1 MSYPTENQRA
11 WTEFEEKICDPKG
24 MWGLL
29 VWCEHEDKKHRHL
42 PLALPSPCFLQ
53 TSKQRIKGKRIIG
66 SICYLGR
73 RIDVYIFGRRLGNIF
88 PINKLFPYYVFPTLL
103 APTSAGRMYTVGII
117 RLSILLLKNST
128 LVSDILA
135 RELRQLMDLLINRK
149 LIWNNFKQSH

>member
-11 WTEFEEKICDPKG
+11 WTEFEEKRCDPKG

-42 PLALPSPCFLQ
+42 PLALPSPCVLQ

-66 SICYLGR
+66 GICYLGR

-103 APTSAGRMYTVGII
+103 APTSAGRMYNCWNYQTFHLAFKKLHFGIRHI
-117 RLSILLLKNST
+117 GTRAATINGFTYQQEINLK
-128 LVSDILA
+128 
-135 RELRQLMDLLINRK
+135 Q
-149 LIWNNFKQSH
+149 F